1 MKSRLIAGFLC
12 YGLCAA
18 AGPALSQQP
27 ATKIDFLGAY
37 CTANDAKGAASA
49 GFQDLKL
56 SFSAFTLSYDPALAG
71 AHTAHCKV
79 LVQTGA
85 GQLGFAT
92 AIKSADIT
100 LAAATGEAFSAEL
113 SMMSFD
119 TQKLSKSAPKLIAS
133 TSLPA
138 TVTLTLDQAPTATF
152 CDSPADQLIELNFAL
167 IAIENGE
174 RALGTMAITGIDN
187 FVTETVPCTLREV
200 AR

>member
-18 AGPALSQQP
+18 AEPALSQQP

-85 GQLGFAT
+85 GQPGFAT

-119 TQKLSKSAPKLIAS
+119 TQKLSKSTPKLIAS

-138 TVTLTLDQAPTATF
+138 TVTLTLDQAPTF

-174 RALGTMAITGIDN
+174 RALGTMAVTGIDN
-187 FVTETVPCTLREV
+187 FVTEAVPCTLGEV